1 MEFIL
6 TQSSVSEYSGQAIL
20 LPILSEGSQTE
31 ATAKMDQSL
40 GGFISQLLENQDIKG
55 TAGETLVIPQANG
68 PRLILVGMGK
78 AQSNTSDFTKSMQA
92 AAKVLKA
99 SAADSG
105 IIDINGIT
113 VAEKDQHWIN
123 KHLAQAF
130 EDCLYFFDMCKSKAD
145 DAPAKK
151 TIDSLT
157 IVTESLYQSDVLF
170 GQAVAKGMA
179 LTKELGDLPP
189 NIVTPSYLADEADRL
204 ATLSSKMT
212 TSILDEDKME
222 ELGMGSFLSVSKGSI
237 EPGKIIC
244 MEYKGGKAG
253 DAPHALVGKGITFDT
268 GGISLKPGA
277 GMDEMKYD
285 MCGAASVLGTMLTI
299 LTLDLPIN
307 FVAIVAA
314 AENMPSGHA
323 SKPGD
328 IVTAMNGTT
337 IEILNTD
344 AEGRLVLCDA
354 LTYTIETYKPAS
366 IVDIAT
372 LTGACMMALGGV
384 NSGLFTQDEELAKEI
399 IHASNDSCDP
409 AWRLPLQDEYQELL
423 DSNFADIANIG
434 GRLAGATTA
443 ACFLSRFTKGQAWAH
458 LDIAGTAWNSGGKAK
473 GSTGRPVPLL
483 VNYLVNKMG

>member
-6 TQSSVSEYSGQAIL
+6 TQSSVSEYSGPAIL
-20 LPILSEGSQTE
+20 LPVLSEGALPAATQTIDE
-31 ATAKMDQSL
+31 KL
-40 GGFISQLLENQDIKG
+40 NGFISQLIENKDLKG
-55 TAGETLVIPQANG
+55 KPGETLVIPQANG
-68 PRLILVGMGK
+68 PRLILIGMGK
-78 AQSNTSDFTKSMQA
+78 ADGKTSDFVKSVQA
-92 AAKVLKA
+92 AANALKA
-99 SAADSG
+99 SAADEAA
-105 IIDINGIT
+105 IDLSGIT
-113 VAEKDQHWIN
+113 VNTKDQHWIN
-123 KHLAQAF
+123 RQLAQAF
-130 EDCLYFFDMCKSKAD
+130 QDSLYHFDECKSKKD
-145 DAPAKK
+145 DTPAIS
-151 TIDSLT
+151 TIKSLT
-157 IVTESLYQSDVLF
+157 VVAENQYQSDILF

-179 LTKELGDLPP
+179 FCKKLGDLPP
-189 NIVTPSYLADEADRL
+189 NVATPSYLADEADKL
-204 ATLSSKMT
+204 ASLSDKLT

-244 MEYKGGKAG
+244 MEYKGGKSG

-299 LTLDLPIN
+299 ISLDLPIN
-307 FVAIVAA
+307 FLGVVAA
-314 AENMPSGHA
+314 AENMPAGHA

-366 IVDIAT
+366 IMDIAT

-384 NSGLFTQDEELAKEI
+384 NSGVFTEDDALAQEI
-399 IHASNDSCDP
+399 LDAGQSSCDP

-443 ACFLSRFTKGQAWAH
+443 ACFLSRFTKDQTWAH
-458 LDIAGTAWNSGGKAK
+458 LDIAGTAWNSGGKNK
-473 GSTGRPVPLL
+473 GSSGRPVPLL
-483 VNYLVNKMG
+483 VNYLANKLG

>member
-6 TQSSVSEYSGQAIL
+6 TQSSVSEYSGPAIL
-20 LPILSEGSQTE
+20 LPVLSEGALPAATQTIDE
-31 ATAKMDQSL
+31 KL
-40 GGFISQLLENQDIKG
+40 NGFISQLIENKDLKG
-55 TAGETLVIPQANG
+55 KPGETLVIPQANG
-68 PRLILVGMGK
+68 PRLILIGMGK
-78 AQSNTSDFTKSMQA
+78 ADGKTSDFVKSVQA
-92 AAKVLKA
+92 AANALKA
-99 SAADSG
+99 SAADEAA
-105 IIDINGIT
+105 IDLSGIT
-113 VAEKDQHWIN
+113 VNTKDQHWIN
-123 KHLAQAF
+123 RQLAQAF
-130 EDCLYFFDMCKSKAD
+130 QDSLYHFDECKSKKD
-145 DAPAKK
+145 DAPAIS
-151 TIDSLT
+151 TIKSLT
-157 IVTESLYQSDVLF
+157 VVAENQYQSDILF

-179 LTKELGDLPP
+179 FCKKLGDLPP
-189 NIVTPSYLADEADRL
+189 NVATPSYLADEADKL
-204 ATLSSKMT
+204 ASLSDKLT

-222 ELGMGSFLSVSKGSI
+222 ELGMGSFLSGSKGSI

-244 MEYKGGKAG
+244 MEYKGGKSG

-299 LTLDLPIN
+299 ISLDLPIN
-307 FVAIVAA
+307 FLGVVAA
-314 AENMPSGHA
+314 AENMPAGHA

-366 IVDIAT
+366 IMDIAT

-384 NSGLFTQDEELAKEI
+384 NSGVFTEDDALAQEI
-399 IHASNDSCDP
+399 LDAGQSSCDP

-443 ACFLSRFTKGQAWAH
+443 ACFLSRFTKDQTWAH
-458 LDIAGTAWNSGGKAK
+458 LDIAGTAWNSGGKNK
-473 GSTGRPVPLL
+473 GSSGRPVPLL
-483 VNYLVNKMG
+483 VNYLANKLG

>member
-1 MEFIL
+1 MEFTL
-6 TQSSVSEYSGQAIL
+6 VQSSVTDYQGAAVIL
-20 LPILSEGSQTE
+20 PVASEGTQPS
-31 ATAKMDQSL
+31 ATAQMDQHL
-40 GGFISQLLENQDIKG
+40 NGFISQLVENKDLKAK
-55 TAGETLVIPQANG
+55 AGETLVVPQANG

-78 AQSNTSDFTKSMQA
+78 LPMKGKDFVKAMQA
-92 AAKVLKA
+92 GAKALKS
-99 SAADSG
+99 SAASDALINLSG
-105 IIDINGIT
+105 VDVDGQDGAWT
-113 VAEKDQHWIN
+113 HTQ
-123 KHLAQAF
+123 LAQAF
-130 EDCLYFFDMCKSKAD
+130 QDTLYHFDECKSKKDDEEKPAAIDTLNIAGAD
-145 DAPAKK
+145 EYAAN
-151 TIDSLT
+151 IQ
-157 IVTESLYQSDVLF
+157 Y

-179 LTKELGDLPP
+179 LAKKLGDMPG
-189 NIVTPSYLADEADRL
+189 NVVTPTYLADEADKL
-204 ATLSSKMT
+204 ATLSDKMS

-237 EPGKIIC
+237 EPGKLIC
-244 MEYKGGKAG
+244 MNYQGGQK
-253 DAPHALVGKGITFDT
+253 DQAPHVLVGKGITFDT

-299 LTLDLPIN
+299 IQLELPIN
-307 FVAIVAA
+307 FVGVIAA
-314 AENMPSGHA
+314 AENMPAGHA

-354 LTYTIETYKPAS
+354 LTYAIENFKPAS

-384 NSGLFTQDEELAKEI
+384 NSGLFTEDEDIANELLTASESAKD
-399 IHASNDSCDP
+399 AV
-409 AWRLPLQDEYQELL
+409 WRLPLQDEYQELL

-443 ACFLSRFTKGQAWAH
+443 ACFLSRFTKGQKWAH
-458 LDIAGTAWNSGGKAK
+458 LDIAGTAWNSGGKNK
-473 GSTGRPVPLL
+473 GATGRPVPLL
-483 VNYLVNKMG
+483 VKYLANKV